1 MNQEKLRWGILS
13 TAKINRQVVPA
24 IQKSATSTAH
34 AIAGRSLERA
44 QAAAQEFGIPHAYG
58 SYEALLADPAI
69 DAVYIPLPN
78 HLHASWVR
86 AAADAGKHV
95 LCEKPLTPTAPEA
108 RELIDYCRAKN
119 IRLMDG
125 TFWPHHPRT
134 AQMRQLLDA
143 GRIGRVQRVNAVFT
157 FNLPLDPSNIRL
169 QPQMGGGSLL
179 DVGWYCIYGIRWA
192 IGAEPV
198 RVWATAEY
206 GYGVDLFMA
215 GQLWFAD
222 GRTASFECGFTAPL
236 RMWLE
241 AVGTTGTLRV
251 PQLWLA
257 DSEAVY
263 EVTLDE
269 ADTPEIY
276 RGGSAN
282 QVVAMIDDFAAAVR
296 AGRDAVP
303 SPQESYRNL
312 RVLDALAQSAR
323 EGRVITLD

>member
-1 MNQEKLRWGILS
+1 MSQTRLRWGILG
-13 TAKINRQVVPA
+13 TANINRQVVPA
-24 IQKSATSTAH
+24 IMQSASSTAH
-34 AIAGRSLERA
+34 AIAGRSLPRA

-58 SYEALLADPAI
+58 SYEELLADPAV

-78 HLHASWVR
+78 HLHAPWVR

-95 LCEKPLTPTAPEA
+95 LCEKPLTLTASEA

-157 FNLPLDPSNIRL
+157 FNLPPDPGNIRL
-169 QPQMGGGSLL
+169 QPEMGGGSLL
-179 DVGWYCIYGIRWA
+179 DVGWYCVYGIRWA
-192 IGAEPV
+192 MGAEPV
-198 RVWATAEY
+198 RVWATAQY
-206 GYGVDLFMA
+206 AYGVDMFMA

-222 GRTASFECGFTAPL
+222 DRTASFECGFTAPL

-251 PQLWLA
+251 PHLWLA
-257 DSEAVY
+257 DREAVY
-263 EVTLDE
+263 EVTSDG
-269 ADTPEIY
+269 ADAPEIM
-276 RGGSAN
+276 RGGPAN

-296 AGRDAVP
+296 AGREAVP
-303 SPQESYRNL
+303 SPEESYRNM

-323 EGRVITLD
+323 QERVVALD